1 MRRLSYLLA
10 LLAIIGHPAV
20 GAPAQDDETTAA
32 VASVRQ
38 TGKAFTAVAKKA
50 IPAVVFIQIEKTY
63 VTRGTYRRYNDPFGF
78 FGDEMLRRF
87 YGQTQP
93 RRFRQVVGQGSGFLV
108 SRDGYILTNNHVVG
122 DADRIIVKLND
133 GRELE
138 AKLIGT
144 DPRSEVAVIKVEGND
159 FPYVELGDSSEIEIG
174 EWCIAIGNPFGFSE
188 TLTAGVVSAKGR
200 SNIGIAEYED
210 FIQTDAAINPGNS
223 GGPLLDIDGEVIGIN
238 TAIYSQSG
246 GYVGI
251 GFAIPINIAQAIMD
265 KLVKNDG
272 KIVRGYLG
280 ITFNRDDIDEDMA
293 AYYGLDEPSG
303 VLVAGVAKGSPAD
316 EAGIREGD
324 VILEVN
330 GEKMRNNSVL
340 RNAFAF
346 MNPGTKVKVELFRD
360 KKEKTVT
367 VEVGTY
373 PEDREASVIAKE
385 LLGKLGMDVQE
396 LTPELARR
404 LDYEPG
410 SGVLVTS
417 IENGGP
423 AQQAGIHE
431 GCLILSVNREQVTEV
446 DELWDKLGEASKRDM
461 LLLKVQN
468 SEYVWYV
475 PVRIN

>member
-1 MRRLSYLLA
+1 MARHSRRNFLKHAAAAALVGSHAASRASAAEKPPGMKYAMCNEAFEGWPQGKIFRFLA
-10 LLAIIGHPAV
+10 
-20 GAPAQDDETTAA
+20 EC
-32 VASVRQ
+32 
-38 TGKAFTAVAKKA
+38 
-50 IPAVVFIQIEKTY
+50 
-63 VTRGTYRRYNDPFGF
+63 
-78 FGDEMLRRF
+78 
-87 YGQTQP
+87 
-93 RRFRQVVGQGSGFLV
+93 
-108 SRDGYILTNNHVVG
+108 GY
-122 DADRIIVKLND
+122 
-133 GRELE
+133 
-138 AKLIGT
+138 
-144 DPRSEVAVIKVEGND
+144 
-159 FPYVELGDSSEIEIG
+159 
-174 EWCIAIGNPFGFSE
+174 
-188 TLTAGVVSAKGR
+188 AGVE
-200 SNIGIAEYED
+200 IAP
-210 FIQTDAAINPGNS
+210 FTIHTD
-223 GGPLLDIDGEVIGIN
+223 V
-238 TAIYSQSG
+238 TK
-246 GYVGI
+246 
-251 GFAIPINIAQAIMD
+251 IPPQRRTQLR
-265 KLVKNDG
+265 K
-272 KIVRGYLG
+272 
-280 ITFNRDDIDEDMA
+280 
-293 AYYGLDEPSG
+293 
-303 VLVAGVAKGSPAD
+303 PAD